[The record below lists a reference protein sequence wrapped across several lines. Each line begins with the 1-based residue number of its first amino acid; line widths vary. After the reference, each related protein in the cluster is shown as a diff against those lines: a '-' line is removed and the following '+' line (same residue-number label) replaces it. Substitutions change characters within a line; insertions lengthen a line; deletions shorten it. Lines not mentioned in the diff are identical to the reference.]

1 MGQQLL
7 AWTNKSRNLNSAS
20 FAGTL
25 EIVWK
30 GKPFTDGAYIKG
42 CMLSVAKEL
51 FNDLTNKDKFIQKS
65 ARTVHDR
72 ALVMA
77 RQIEEMQLDDISS
90 GSYFSLSLD
99 ESTDVSNI
107 AQHS

>member
-1 MGQQLL
+1 MRSG
-7 AWTNKSRNLNSAS
+7 
-20 FAGTL
+20 
-25 EIVWK
+25 E
-30 GKPFTDGAYIKG
+30 PFTDGAYIKG

-51 FNDLTNKDKFIQKS
+51 FNDLTNKDKITQKS

-77 RQIEEMQLDDISS
+77 RQIEDMQINDISS

-107 AQHS
+107 A